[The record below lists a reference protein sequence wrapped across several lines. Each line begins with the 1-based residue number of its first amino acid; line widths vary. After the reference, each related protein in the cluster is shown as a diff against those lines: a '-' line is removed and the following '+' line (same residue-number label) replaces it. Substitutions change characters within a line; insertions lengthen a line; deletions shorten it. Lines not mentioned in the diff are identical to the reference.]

1 MLKGG
6 LFSLG
11 PTVAA
16 PDLIC
21 SVNLLVFG
29 CNALSLIVF
38 FSLMK

>member
-1 MLKGG
+1 MSKGE

-11 PTVAA
+11 ATVTA

-29 CNALSLIVF
+29 SNAL
-38 FSLMK
+38 

>member
-11 PTVAA
+11 ATETA
-16 PDLIC
+16 PDSIC

-29 CNALSLIVF
+29 SNALSLIVF
-38 FSLMK
+38 FPLMK